1 METEIGSQLGTK
13 GVSLVGWCRD
23 VWRVLVRIVTNS
35 SNWRLTTFDG
45 QILWIKSYEKIV
57 WSFPFSLSL
66 QTKQLISTLLVHTR
80 LASDCGAFRA
90 LLFGKSRDRS
100 GFTSVI
106 FCGTSFTTWSKYT
119 DPYVV
124 PWWLVSPMEPEV
136 EKCRQRCDV
145 AFIKVN
151 TIMHAIFKKY
161 YLERELNKGV
171 IESHWRWKKEGI
183 SLLISIHLF

>member
-1 METEIGSQLGTK
+1 MVELLDDQIRAYARVTGSILTNSSKLQNRFFTCYGPRNAMETEIGSQFGTK

-23 VWRVLVRIVTNS
+23 VWRLLVRIVTNS

-45 QILWIKSYEKIV
+45 PILWIKSYEKIV

-80 LASDCGAFRA
+80 LASDCGALKA

-145 AFIKVN
+145 AFIWMVK
-151 TIMHAIFKKY
+151 
-161 YLERELNKGV
+161 R
-171 IESHWRWKKEGI
+171 
-183 SLLISIHLF
+183 